1 VSESVKEINVGLLAY
16 GAIGDEHSRAISAVD
31 GLRLTA
37 VADTNPD
44 RLSAAKD
51 LAPDITTFTDSIQM
65 LDSGLIDLVVIS
77 TPPNSHYLWAKE
89 SLNRGLNVILE
100 KPMALSVEHCDEL
113 MALAASKNLL
123 LVVYQNRRFDA
134 DFITIKKLIDDGK
147 LTHLEIHSIDRI
159 HRTTIGAIQL
169 WKYFTDRNITLVCR
183 NPNIRNFD
191 ADGYPDYFS
200 ETLMSLLAVMSGYE
214 KSLIKE
220 RQMEG
225 IRLRQAKGL
234 YMGRR
239 INTKS
244 TPEHHL
250 KKERSIKILDYLKK
264 GTYTAREV
272 AAILNTSTTT
282 ITKTKKIAK
291 ELGVL

>member
-1 VSESVKEINVGLLAY
+1 MKILYTRVS
-16 GAIGDEHSRAISAVD
+16 DQQQ
-31 GLRLTA
+31 
-37 VADTNPD
+37 NPD
-44 RLSAAKD
+44 RQLINVDGFDYVLVDKC
-51 LAPDITTFTDSIQM
+51 
-65 LDSGLIDLVVIS
+65 SGLIDL
-77 TPPNSHYLWAKE
+77 
-89 SLNRGLNVILE
+89 
-100 KPMALSVEHCDEL
+100 
-113 MALAASKNLL
+113 
-123 LVVYQNRRFDA
+123 FDRPKGQQ
-134 DFITIKKLIDDGK
+134 IKKLIDDGK

-191 ADGYPDYFS
+191 ADGNPDYFS

-272 AAILNTSTTT
+272 AAILNTSTAT
-282 ITKTKKIAK
+282 ITKTKNYAK